1 VGAAG
6 VPASGVTAAA
16 ATGSSGAVGSSAVSV
31 AAASA
36 GGSGVAGSLPAG
48 SLPAGSLPAGSG
60 AGVSGAA
67 TSFTVSWTAPPS
79 GVSTAAA
86 VASEVSAI
94 GGVTC
99 CAPFPG
105 LSVLDTLGS
114 VPRRIG
120 DTAVVSAVAGWPP
133 APNARAALAVAFC
146 PCPPLLL
153 PAVEGRPEAA
163 TAALRRAC
171 AESVAAMLTIR
182 PEVVVV
188 VGAGGPDGVRFGT
201 GDAGS
206 LAGFGVPL
214 EIPFEGR
221 ARPDCRRLPTAHTVG
236 AWLLEEARYPGTRV
250 GVGPGDVA
258 DLLAALPGPV
268 GVLAMGDG
276 SARRTLKA
284 PGYLDEAAGP
294 FDAAVADALRSGD
307 AAALAALDPGE
318 GERLLAAGVPTWR
331 AVGAAVRGREITARL
346 HYDDAPFGVGYLAA
360 DWVVA

>member
-1 VGAAG
+1 M
-6 VPASGVTAAA
+6 
-16 ATGSSGAVGSSAVSV
+16 
-31 AAASA
+31 
-36 GGSGVAGSLPAG
+36 
-48 SLPAGSLPAGSG
+48 
-60 AGVSGAA
+60 
-67 TSFTVSWTAPPS
+67 
-79 GVSTAAA
+79 
-86 VASEVSAI
+86 
-94 GGVTC
+94 
-99 CAPFPG
+99 
-105 LSVLDTLGS
+105 
-114 VPRRIG
+114 
-120 DTAVVSAVAGWPP
+120 
-133 APNARAALAVAFC
+133 
-146 PCPPLLL
+146 
-153 PAVEGRPEAA
+153 EGRAEAA

-171 AESVAAMLTIR
+171 ADAVAAMLTIR

-214 EIPFEGR
+214 EISFEGR
-221 ARPDCRRLPTAHTVG
+221 ARPGGRRLPEPHTVG
-236 AWLLEEARYPGTRV
+236 AWLLDEARYPGTRV

-276 SARRTLKA
+276 SARRTVKA
-284 PGYLDEAAGP
+284 PGYLDEAAAP
-294 FDAAVADALRSGD
+294 FDAGVADALRSGD
-307 AAALAALDPGE
+307 AAALAALDADE